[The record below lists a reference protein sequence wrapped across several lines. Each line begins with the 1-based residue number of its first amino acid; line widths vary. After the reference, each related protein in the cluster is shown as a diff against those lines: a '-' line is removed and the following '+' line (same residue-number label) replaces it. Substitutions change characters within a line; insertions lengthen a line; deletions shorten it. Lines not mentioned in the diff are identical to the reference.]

1 MTKLVKKT
9 IALLALGAI
18 SFGGVAQP
26 NFVSYQYDLSY
37 FLPHTIQ
44 LNRADVALTGNYNSA
59 IPTPKQV
66 LGFELGEQ
74 YCDWGDVLRYINAV
88 DAASERISVRE
99 IGRTHERRS
108 MVEVT
113 ITSPANHANI
123 ERIKADHLRLT
134 DAAHSA
140 DLDIKSMPLVA
151 DITCS
156 IHGNEVSGVHSALVM
171 LYMFAASEDEAVKQ
185 MLDNMVLLLVPG
197 SNPDGI
203 NRFASWSNS
212 ASGELLVC
220 DNKAYEHNEPWPASR
235 TNHYLADL
243 NRDLLMCRH
252 PEGRAVV
259 GHYLNWHPNL
269 VLDLHEQRRGIFFHS
284 PGHPLRVHPYVT
296 DENQS
301 LTGEI
306 GAYVTKALEPLG
318 ADPYSGRDFDD
329 LYIGKGAAY
338 GDVQGSVC
346 LLYEHPNTRT
356 HIFTYKDKVR
366 TFTESIRSQANA
378 AVAGLCAGLDIRE
391 KLLAYQ
397 RDFYRKSAAAAEESA
412 VQGFIFS
419 ADGDDARA
427 FHLLE
432 NLATHQIEVY
442 HLAKDTKVGNIAF
455 AAENSYI
462 IPLKQKYYYKVKA
475 MWERL
480 AISDY
485 KDDTF
490 YDISTWTYP
499 LAYNVT
505 HAELNSTDGLLG
517 QQAKAQFP
525 QGCVVGGK
533 SDKAYII
540 DATAL
545 YSHNIFRAL
554 LKAGIKVDIATEPFK
569 AAGEKMGYG
578 CGVVEVE
585 GQPLDS
591 DALYA
596 LLEKAAVESGVK
608 VYADNKF
615 KGEKVETIAAR
626 MPKVA
631 LAVGNGVN
639 THNVGEIWQMLEQRF
654 GIAPV
659 RFRLDTFDGKWLSN
673 YNTVIVSK
681 ATLSNEHKAL
691 ADLRKWVE
699 EGGTLITIDEAYRLS
714 NRAQLTTVKKVVA
727 DNEEAKGKISGAILA
742 TTIDTTTPLGYGY
755 TGGFLPLL
763 KNTNIVYDEAATA
776 PTVVPVRYDAQ
787 PYLSGYIKQE
797 QLNAIASTPAAFVV
811 KCGEGRVI
819 HFADNLTFRGYWHG
833 ATKLFMNA
841 IYFGHLY

>member
-1 MTKLVKKT
+1 MIKKT
-9 IALLALGAI
+9 LSLVALVAI
-18 SFGGVAQP
+18 SFCGMAQP
-26 NFVSYQYDLSY
+26 KFADYQYDLSY

-44 LNRADVALTGNYNSA
+44 LNKADVALAGNYNNA

-74 YCDWGDVLRYINAV
+74 YCDWGDVLRYVEAV
-88 DAASERISVRE
+88 DQASDRISVRK
-99 IGRTHERRS
+99 IGRTHERRT

-140 DLDIKSMPLVA
+140 EVDIKQMPLVA

-156 IHGNEVSGVHSALVM
+156 IHGNEVSGVHSALAM

-203 NRFASWSNS
+203 HRFASWSNS
-212 ASGELLVC
+212 ASGEFLVC
-220 DNKAYEHNEPWPASR
+220 DNKAYEHNEPWPGSR
-235 TNHYLADL
+235 INHYWADL

-252 PEGRAVV
+252 PEGRALV

-269 VLDLHEQRRGIFFHS
+269 VLDLHEQRNGDFFHS

-301 LTGEI
+301 LTGKV
-306 GAYVTKALEPLG
+306 GAYVSKALEPIG
-318 ADPYSGRDFDD
+318 ANPYSGRSFDD

-366 TFTESIRSQANA
+366 TFTESIRSQAHA
-378 AVAGLCAGLDIRE
+378 AIAGLCAGVDMRE
-391 KLLAYQ
+391 TLLAYQ
-397 RDFYRKSAAAAEESA
+397 RDFYRKSATAAEESA
-412 VQGFIFS
+412 VKGFIFS
-419 ADGDDARA
+419 AGGDDARA
-427 FHLLE
+427 FHLLD

-442 HLAKDTKVGNIAF
+442 HLAKDTKVGKSVF
-455 AAENSYI
+455 AADNSYV
-462 IPLKQKYYYKVKA
+462 IPLKQKYFYKLKT

-499 LAYNVT
+499 LAYNVS
-505 HAELNSTDGLLG
+505 HAELSATDGLLG
-517 QQAKAQFP
+517 KRAEAQFP
-525 QGCVVGGK
+525 KGCVVGGK

-540 DATAL
+540 DGSAL
-545 YSHNIFRAL
+545 YSHNILRAL
-554 LKAGIKVDIATEPFK
+554 LKAGVKVDIATQPFK
-569 AAGEKMGYG
+569 AAGKKMGHG
-578 CGVVEVE
+578 DCIVKVE
-585 GQPLDS
+585 GQSLS
-591 DALYA
+591 GDALYE
-596 LLEKAAVESGVK
+596 LLDKAATENGVE

-615 KGEKVETIAAR
+615 KGEKVTSAEAR

-631 LAVGNGVN
+631 LMVGDGVN
-639 THNVGEIWQMLEQRF
+639 THNTGEIWQMLEQQF

-659 RFRLDTFDGKWLSN
+659 RLRLSSFDGKELSRF
-673 YNTVIVSK
+673 NTIIISK
-681 ATLSNEHKAL
+681 ATLSSKHKAL
-691 ADLRKWVE
+691 ESLHKWVE
-699 EGGTLITIDEAYRLS
+699 EGGTLITIDQAYRLP
-714 NRAQLTTVKKVVA
+714 NRAELTAIKQVES
-727 DNEEAKGKISGAILA
+727 DNKETKGKISGAILA

-755 TGGFLPLL
+755 TNGFLPLL
-763 KNTNIVYDEAATA
+763 KTSNIVYDEAATA
-776 PTVVPVRYDAQ
+776 PTIVPVRYEAQ
-787 PYLSGYIKQE
+787 PYLSGYIKQS
-797 QLNAIASTPAAFVV
+797 QLDMIASTPAAFVV
-811 KCGEGRVI
+811 KRGEGCVV
-819 HFADNLTFRGYWHG
+819 HFADNLTFRGYWYG